1 MSIENACTAI
11 SDWIAEFEST
21 AEGRDASAFFTGA
34 LLIALSDGPLSD
46 GEHAELGMLYT
57 ALTGEALDDGK
68 IEEEVGW
75 INDNGIDGAIEGI
88 ANAVEGD
95 EERGLLVSFAA
106 LIACAE
112 SGVNAKEGAMLQNI
126 GQTLGFSQNDVL
138 KFLGNAMNTAKHGTG
153 FGYALAREPSD
164 QETAALARACA
175 AVFFCSW

>member
-11 SDWIAEFEST
+11 SDWIAEYQST

-75 INDNGIDGAIEGI
+75 INDNGIEGAI
-88 ANAVEGD
+88 NAVAEAVQGD
-95 EERGLLVSFAA
+95 DERGLLVSFAA
-106 LIACAE
+106 LISCAE

-153 FGYALAREPSD
+153 FGYSLAPGSSS
-164 QETAALARACA
+164 
-175 AVFFCSW
+175 F